1 MDFKSRLKSCRNKN
15 GWTQEEI
22 SKLLE
27 IKRPRYAKYETGENQ
42 PDYSILIKLADLF
55 GVSTDYLLGRN
66 SSNSDENFKKNIN
79 HLIALNDYLKS
90 LNINSHIMFNIER
103 WRYLNRKDIAEIK
116 SHIEWTVYKAQKRIC
131 E

>member
-55 GVSTDYLLGRN
+55 GVSTDYLLGRGHDK
-66 SSNSDENFKKNIN
+66 SCDSPDEISLLISLNNHLKSMNIN
-79 HLIALNDYLKS
+79 NKDFLI
-90 LNINSHIMFNIER
+90 
-103 WRYLNRKDIAEIK
+103 
-116 SHIEWTVYKAQKRIC
+116 
-131 E
+131 